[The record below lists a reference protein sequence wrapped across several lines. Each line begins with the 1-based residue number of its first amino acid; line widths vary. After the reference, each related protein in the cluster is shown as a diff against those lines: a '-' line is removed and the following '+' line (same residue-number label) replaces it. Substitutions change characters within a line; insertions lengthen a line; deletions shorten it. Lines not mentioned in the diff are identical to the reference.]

1 MILTYLG
8 KQFFK
13 IQQGDTVVAVNPI
26 SKESKWDGKVSKFGS
41 ELVLITTRHPD
52 FNGVDTVTYGEAAPF
67 VISGAGEYEV
77 KGIGIRGA
85 ESVTTIGGKEFMN
98 TAYSLSLEGI
108 TVATLGAISPETKVS
123 DLSIDSPDI
132 LLLPIGAGMDPAKA
146 YKMAVSLEPH
156 IIIPMDYDEKELKA
170 FLKEAGQN
178 PEPLEKL
185 TIKRKEVEAKESEI
199 VVLSF

>member
-41 ELVLITTRHPD
+41 ELVLVTTRHPD
-52 FNGVDTVTYGEAAPF
+52 YNGVETVTYGDTEPF
-67 VISGAGEYEV
+67 VVSGAGEYEV

-85 ESVTTIGGKEFMN
+85 EAPTQIGGKDFMN
-98 TAYSLSLEGI
+98 TVYSLSLEGI
-108 TVATLGAISPETKVS
+108 TVATLGAISPDTKVS

-132 LLLPIGAGMDPAKA
+132 VLLPIGGVMDPAKA

-178 PEPLEKL
+178 PEPIEKL
-185 TIKRKEVEAKESEI
+185 TIKRKEVESKEGE
-199 VVLSF
+199 VVILSY